1 MEKPRSL
8 TVRGLQISL
17 GVASVLAALHFWGEY
32 SKTKAGHDPTWLQR
46 MDLVALDTMFG
57 HRGTQRPE
65 RWHVGIAAIDEPAIR
80 SLGEPPWSRRIHAKL
95 IRALSKQG
103 AAAIAFD
110 VMFPYPQKSHTD
122 RGIEVARTAAV
133 STGLYEARAE
143 LAEAANALRN
153 AKSSVEQT
161 ESSERKALVPEL
173 DQSIRSVIDATAT
186 ATAAITGFRNELV
199 TKVERVSPDQE
210 FAKAIEEA
218 GNVVLAVVQQSQEE
232 SEKFG
237 IEELRKGLKRIRSS
251 TISEYLVRSDSFDEI
266 GRLPD
271 QHFSEHY
278 LRFFGVQSPTEVLIQ
293 SGAHLGSINAFPD
306 ADGVMRRFFLLSR
319 PSQVSFA
326 IPTLSLKAV
335 AVAKGNLDVSILTGT
350 HDTAPFGIE
359 IGDLHIPLGEK
370 SKAIINWYG
379 SASESKLP
387 VWSIADIL
395 DGRVDRSEIE
405 GRIIFVAATALG
417 TFDQRVSPLDRNIP
431 GVYTHATLAQN
442 ILDRNFLRRPGYLFF
457 VELSLLLFLGI
468 FLGVVLIRVGVIGK
482 ILISLVT
489 AAGWLVLCRFIFFDA
504 RIVVTTMVPM
514 AQVFITLLGITLW
527 RFLAEE
533 REKRRTKQAFQR
545 YLAPAVMEQVLTNP
559 EEFLRLGGRKY
570 DATVLFSDIRG
581 FTTISE
587 RLSPEALGRLLNLY
601 MTPMT
606 NLVFEHGGTLDKYIG
621 DAVMAF
627 WGAPLVQSD
636 HPVLACRTALRML
649 ERVDA
654 LNQTFVM
661 EGLPEI
667 AIGIGLATGPMT
679 IGNMGSDDFFAYTA
693 LGDRV
698 NLGAR
703 LEGQTKEYGVEI
715 IISEDCYLQSKD
727 FMSCRELGAIQVKG
741 KLEPVR
747 IYELL
752 GEGPLSAELN
762 QFVQVFHAGLSAFRE
777 RKWGDAMRCFEKAHE
792 LRDGGDKTSLDYIQQ
807 CKAFEVN
814 PPPANWLGI
823 KVALSK

>member
-1 MEKPRSL
+1 
-8 TVRGLQISL
+8 
-17 GVASVLAALHFWGEY
+17 
-32 SKTKAGHDPTWLQR
+32 

-57 HRGTQRPE
+57 HRGAQPPE
-65 RWHVGIAAIDEPAIR
+65 KWHVGIAAIDEPAIK
-80 SLGEPPWSRRIHAKL
+80 SIGEPPWSRRVHADL
-95 IRALSKQG
+95 VRQLSKLG
-103 AAAIAFD
+103 AKAVAFD
-110 VMFPYPQKSHTD
+110 VMFPYPQKSHAD
-122 RGIEVARTAAV
+122 RGIEVARTTAV
-133 STGLYEARAE
+133 SAGLYEARAQ
-143 LAEAANALRN
+143 LSEAAEKLKTVQSNFELVEN
-153 AKSSVEQT
+153 VETKPQSETAKEGMREAIV
-161 ESSERKALVPEL
+161 AA
-173 DQSIRSVIDATAT
+173 ATAT
-186 ATAAITGFRNELV
+186 TAIDKFRSGLV
-199 TKVERVSPDQE
+199 AKVDRISPDQE
-210 FAKAIEEA
+210 FAQAIAEA

-232 SEKFG
+232 AENFG
-237 IEELRKGLKRIRSS
+237 IEDLRRGLVNLSSS
-251 TISEYLVRSDSFDEI
+251 TVSEYLVRGDGYDEI
-266 GRLPD
+266 GNSAK

-278 LRFFGVQSPTEVLIQ
+278 LRFFGVQTPTKVLIQ

-319 PSQVSFA
+319 PSQVDFA

-335 AVAKGNLDVSILTGT
+335 AVAKGNLDISVITGA

-359 IGDLHIPLGEK
+359 IGDLHVPLGEK

-379 SASESKLP
+379 SAPESKLP

-395 DGRVDRSEIE
+395 EGRVDRSEIE

-442 ILDRNFLRRPGYLFF
+442 ILDSNFLRRPSYLFF
-457 VELSLLLFLGI
+457 VELGLLALLGI
-468 FLGVVLIRVGVIGK
+468 FLGFVLIRVSVVGK
-482 ILISLVT
+482 VLISLIT
-489 AAGWLVLCRFIFFDA
+489 IAGWLLLCRFIFFEA
-504 RIVVTTMVPM
+504 RIVVTTMLPM
-514 AQVFITLLGITLW
+514 AQVFVTLLGITLW

-533 REKRRTKQAFQR
+533 REKRQTKQAFQR

-581 FTTISE
+581 FTTMSE

-606 NLVFEHGGTLDKYIG
+606 NLVFENGGTLDKYIG

-636 HPVLACRTALRML
+636 HPVRACRTALQMIDKV
-649 ERVDA
+649 ET
-654 LNQTFVM
+654 LNRTFVE

-703 LEGQTKEYGVEI
+703 LEGQTKDYGVKI
-715 IISEDCYLQSKD
+715 IISEDCYLESREV
-727 FMSCRELGAIQVKG
+727 MSCRELGSIQVKG
-741 KLEPVR
+741 KLEPVK

-752 GEGPLSAELN
+752 AEGQLPEDLRE
-762 QFVQVFHAGLSAFRE
+762 FVEVFHSGLSAFRE
-777 RKWGDAMRCFEKAHE
+777 RRWADAMRCFERADQ
-792 LRDGGDKTSLDYIQQ
+792 LRNGGDKTSLDYIQQ

-814 PPPANWLGI
+814 PPPPNWSGI